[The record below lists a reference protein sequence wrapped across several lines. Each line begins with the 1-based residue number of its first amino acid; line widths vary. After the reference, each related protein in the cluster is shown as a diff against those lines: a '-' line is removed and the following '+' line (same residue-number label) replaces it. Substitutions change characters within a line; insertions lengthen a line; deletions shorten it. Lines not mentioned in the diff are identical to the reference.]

1 MTKERAFQKK
11 RFYCTK
17 DAGAGDGRTRSNGKT
32 RVLRLCTFFFAVFLV
47 VLSVFSV
54 RPVEGRSSWG
64 DQLRQYEL
72 LSVSMAHG
80 HLYLEEAVPDSLKD
94 LEDPYNYGSRMAA
107 QTASGDLYPV
117 DAAYYDGHYYVYF
130 GITPEILLFLPFR
143 LVTGHVLPTFLAMLF
158 VSFLFVCGAFA
169 FAEQFLKKYF
179 PSENSSFI
187 HVFAPLS
194 LIMASGILFLDSFP
208 VTYSMPAAEGL
219 MLLVWGLYF
228 WLRGNILTGSIFLSL
243 LIGCRPQSAAAVLLA
258 FPVFWK
264 EIREGKFFRRTRTAV
279 LNTMKVILPFAV
291 SGAFIFWYNAARFG
305 SPFEFGYRYLLTTT
319 EVAAQKITWKRI
331 GIGLFLELIEPLNI
345 DSTFPFLH
353 GAAWTKDY
361 LSVIYIEPFI
371 AGFFALHPVSLFAF
385 GIFGCGKKKPA
396 GEVLRAE
403 KNMAGPVTGKRRTA
417 EQHTAAAAGFGIV
430 CFFLGFL
437 LVFFDVLS
445 AGISQRYLSDF
456 GIYFMMAALVTI
468 LCIFGKN
475 ADQAAGKSALET
487 AGNTAGKSA
496 LETAGN
502 TAERGTVKTVGRAEI
517 MLRIFLTLLLVF
529 DIAVSLLCLIT
540 DGKYLSMESTNPA
553 VYEALRR
560 LFT

>member
-54 RPVEGRSSWG
+54 RPVERRSSWG

-331 GIGLFLELIEPLNI
+331 GIGLFLELIEPL
-345 DSTFPFLH
+345 
-353 GAAWTKDY
+353 
-361 LSVIYIEPFI
+361 
-371 AGFFALHPVSLFAF
+371 LHPVSFFAF

-417 EQHTAAAAGFGIV
+417 EQDTAAATGFGIV

-487 AGNTAGKSA
+487 D
-496 LETAGN
+496 L
-502 TAERGTVKTVGRAEI
+502 
-517 MLRIFLTLLLVF
+517 F
-529 DIAVSLLCLIT
+529 DA
-540 DGKYLSMESTNPA
+540 A
-553 VYEALRR
+553 AR
-560 LFT
+560 L